1 MIPRLRLRP
10 TMLSDLDFV
19 NSVEYDSQ
27 NLPFI
32 TPWERIQH
40 EGAVRFPD
48 FRHFIVEG
56 GEAFASTGFVILQGC
71 RNPQRSVEL
80 KRLVLQTKG
89 QGYGRACVRLLKQM
103 AFRDL
108 HAHRFWLD
116 IKGLNT
122 RAQHL
127 YRSEGF
133 VDEGCLRE
141 SVRVSSD
148 VADGYDSL
156 VVMSLLDR
164 EYEARLAMGLEEGA

>member
-1 MIPRLRLRP
+1 
-10 TMLSDLDFV
+10 
-19 NSVEYDSQ
+19 
-27 NLPFI
+27 
-32 TPWERIQH
+32 
-40 EGAVRFPD
+40 VR
-48 FRHFIVEG
+48 
-56 GEAFASTGFVILQGC
+56 Q
-71 RNPQRSVEL
+71 L
-80 KRLVLQTKG
+80 KR
-89 QGYGRACVRLLKQM
+89 M

-164 EYEARLAMGLEEGA
+164 EYEARLAMGLEELA